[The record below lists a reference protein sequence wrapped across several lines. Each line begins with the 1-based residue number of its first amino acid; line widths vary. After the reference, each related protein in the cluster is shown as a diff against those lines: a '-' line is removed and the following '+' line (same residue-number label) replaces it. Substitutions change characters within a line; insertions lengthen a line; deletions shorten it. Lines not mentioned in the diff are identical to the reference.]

1 MVRQTGKRDPH
12 TSEEREQEDKKDCA
26 QAKIAQIDI
35 TRVLWLNK
43 LWRQESLCR
52 QGKSEG

>member
-1 MVRQTGKRDPH
+1 MARQTGKRDPH

-52 QGKSEG
+52 QGKK